1 MGGMMKKAL
10 ISPNQPCMSYDDP
23 PVVLGDYVAQ
33 VSDEEFPV
41 AKPLFWAD
49 CDDTIIA
56 YQYYWK
62 NDLFHLVPDPPQSEP
77 TQPAGN
83 NGPSVF

>member
-1 MGGMMKKAL
+1 MKKAL
-10 ISPNQPCMSYDDP
+10 ISSNQIVFNYDNP
-23 PVVLGDYVAQ
+23 PVEVGCYVVE
-33 VSDEEFPV
+33 VSDNDFPV
-41 AKPLFWAD
+41 AEPLFWTD

-56 YQYYWK
+56 YQYYW
-62 NDLFHLVPDPPQSEP
+62 NSGSFHLVPNPPQSEP

>member
-1 MGGMMKKAL
+1 MKRAL
-10 ISPNQPCMSYDDP
+10 IFSNQLVYNYDNP
-23 PVVLGDYVAQ
+23 PVELGYSVVQ
-33 VSDEEFPV
+33 VETQDFPV
-41 AKPLFWAD
+41 AEPLFWTD

-62 NDLFHLVPDPPQSEP
+62 NGLFHLVPDPPQSEP